1 MVVFVDEH
9 DDQSSFLQR
18 VVPVLPGG
26 AQVHLA
32 HVVNPMVD
40 AADRFALSNAEALAG
55 LTAEWQARL
64 DALAAEIPGATTGIQ
79 NLQRGEDIGPGLLR
93 VAAEADA
100 GLVVLGTRRAGTMRG
115 MILGSVAD
123 AVMREARVPVLV
135 VRTE

>member
-9 DDQSSFLQR
+9 DDQLSFLQR
-18 VVPVLPGG
+18 VLPVLPAG
-26 AQVHLA
+26 AQLHLV

-40 AADRFALSNAEALAG
+40 ASDRFALSNAEALAG

-64 DALAAEIPGATTGIQ
+64 DALAAEVPGATTAVE
-79 NLQRGEDIGPGLLR
+79 NVQRGEDIGPGLLR

-100 GLVVLGTRRAGTMRG
+100 GLLALGTRRAGTMRG

-123 AVMREARVPVLV
+123 AVMREARMPVLV
-135 VRTE
+135 VHVE

>member
-18 VVPVLPGG
+18 VLPVLPAG
-26 AQVHLA
+26 AQLHLV

-40 AADRFALSNAEALAG
+40 ASDRFALSNAEALAG

-64 DALAAEIPGATTGIQ
+64 DALAAEVPGATTAVE
-79 NLQRGEDIGPGLLR
+79 NVQRGEDIGPGLLR

-100 GLVVLGTRRAGTMRG
+100 GLIALGTRRAGTMRG

-123 AVMREARVPVLV
+123 AVMRAARIPVLV
-135 VRTE
+135 VHVE